1 MIKLDI
7 FSDPICPWCFIGKAH
22 LDRALESRPNHPFT
36 IEWHSFQLNPEMP
49 EGGMG
54 RRAYLEGKFGGKENA
69 IKAYMP
75 VAEHAEKAGLKMNLE
90 GIKSTPNT
98 INAHRLIHW
107 SGIEGVQTPIVSALF
122 KAYFI
127 EGRDIGDID
136 VLADVADTGGMDA
149 AVTRKLLLSDA
160 DLAEVRQKDEAAR
173 NMGIKSVPTFIVA
186 GQHAVPGA
194 QPPELWQRVIDDVS
208 EQLAQAE

>member
-1 MIKLDI
+1 MD
-7 FSDPICPWCFIGKAH
+7 
-22 LDRALESRPNHPFT
+22 
-36 IEWHSFQLNPEMP
+36 
-49 EGGMG
+49 

-90 GIKSTPNT
+90 GIKTTPNT
-98 INAHRLIHW
+98 INTHRLIHW
-107 SGIEGVQTPIVSALF
+107 AGIEAVQTPIVSALF

-136 VLADVADTGGMDA
+136 VLADIADTGGMDA

-160 DLAEVRQKDEAAR
+160 DLTEVRQKDEAAR
-173 NMGIKSVPTFIVA
+173 SMGITSVPTFIVA

-194 QPPELWQRVIDDVS
+194 QPPELWQRVIDDVLGK
-208 EQLAQAE
+208 LAQAE

>member
-1 MIKLDI
+1 M
-7 FSDPICPWCFIGKAH
+7 
-22 LDRALESRPNHPFT
+22 
-36 IEWHSFQLNPEMP
+36 
-49 EGGMG
+49 
-54 RRAYLEGKFGGKENA
+54 
-69 IKAYMP
+69 
-75 VAEHAEKAGLKMNLE
+75 
-90 GIKSTPNT
+90 
-98 INAHRLIHW
+98 
-107 SGIEGVQTPIVSALF
+107 QTPIVSALF
-122 KAYFI
+122 RAYFI

-160 DLAEVRQKDEAAR
+160 DLAGVRQKDEAAR

-194 QPPELWQRVIDDVS
+194 QPPELWQRVIDDVL

>member
-1 MIKLDI
+1 
-7 FSDPICPWCFIGKAH
+7 
-22 LDRALESRPNHPFT
+22 
-36 IEWHSFQLNPEMP
+36 MP
-49 EGGMG
+49 EGGMD

-90 GIKSTPNT
+90 GIKTTPNT

-107 SGIEGVQTPIVSALF
+107 ADIEGVQTPIVSALF

-194 QPPELWQRVIDDVS
+194 QPPELWQRVIDDVL